1 MDFRELEAVHNLVCE
16 PDVSETKHARSD
28 AVTAL
33 NYFSAIWSVLQ
44 SREWLTGWRDI
55 DILKL
60 VTWQLPYLTYH
71 LRVVRR
77 EMGDGMLDLWWLHQ
91 KLVQLLRAA
100 MQTTQT
106 LRARL

>member
-16 PDVSETKHARSD
+16 PDVAETEHARSD
-28 AVTAL
+28 EVTAL

-44 SREWLTGWRDI
+44 SREWMTGKEI

-60 VTWQLPYLTYH
+60 ITWQLPYLTYH

-77 EMGDGMLDLWWLHQ
+77 EMGDGMLDLRWLRQ
-91 KLVQLLRAA
+91 KLVQLLGAA
-100 MQTTQT
+100 MQT